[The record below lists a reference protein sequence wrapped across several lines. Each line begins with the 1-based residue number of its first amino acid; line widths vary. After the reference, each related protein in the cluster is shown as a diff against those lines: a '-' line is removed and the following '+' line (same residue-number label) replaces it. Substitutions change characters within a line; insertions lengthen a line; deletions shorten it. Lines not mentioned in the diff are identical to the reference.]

1 MAVKAFI
8 FDFDGLILDSE
19 TPVYDAWK
27 EIFQDYGVDLSFS
40 IWQCT
45 VGTSRDAFD
54 PVLYLEEQ
62 IGRPLNRKQLNQR
75 QIIRSYE
82 NILDKDALPGVI
94 SFLDEALRRGIK
106 MAVASSSTTDWVFC
120 NLVRLD
126 IANRFDVICCGDEV
140 KKVKPEPDLFLL
152 AAGLLNLT
160 PDEVIV
166 LEDSPLGITAARTAG
181 MYCVAVPNPVTL
193 SMSINHADLV
203 INSLAETYMDYI
215 LEKFEHRS
223 RR

>member
-1 MAVKAFI
+1 MPVKAFI

-27 EIFQDYGVDLSFS
+27 EIYQEHGVDLPFS

-82 NILDKDALPGVI
+82 IIQYKDALPGVI
-94 SFLDEALRRGIK
+94 SFLDEAHKRGIK
-106 MAVASSSTTDWVFC
+106 LAVASSSTTDWVFC
-120 NLVRLD
+120 NLVRLN
-126 IANRFDVICCGDEV
+126 IADRFDVICCGDEV
-140 KKVKPEPDLFLL
+140 MKVKPEPDLFLL
-152 AAGLLNLT
+152 AAGLLNLA

-166 LEDSPLGITAARTAG
+166 FEDSPLGITAARTAH
-181 MYCVAVPNPVTL
+181 MYCVAVPNPVTH

-203 INSLAETYMDYI
+203 INSLAELSMDNL
-215 LEKFEHRS
+215 LEQFEHRS